1 MFWPVNCVKSDM
13 CHFRVGTF
21 NCPFKNPQNALFPS
35 GTGIND
41 VQNRMASSEWV
52 SKKLDE

>member
-1 MFWPVNCVKSDM
+1 MNCMKSDM
-13 CHFRVGTF
+13 CHVWVGTL